1 MGATPLSGCL
11 SKVSTADEHL
21 NANCANLFAMEVDA
35 LNDWYRKFEEKYP
48 VVGKVKDSDFKPLK
62 KTKKTK
68 KHDNIF

>member
-1 MGATPLSGCL
+1 MFA
-11 SKVSTADEHL
+11 KVSTADEHL

-48 VVGKVKDSDFKPLK
+48 VVGKVKDSDFKPPK

-68 KHDNIF
+68 K

>member
-1 MGATPLSGCL
+1 M
-11 SKVSTADEHL
+11 STADENL

-48 VVGKVKDSDFKPLK
+48 VVGKVKDSDFKPPK

-68 KHDNIF
+68 K